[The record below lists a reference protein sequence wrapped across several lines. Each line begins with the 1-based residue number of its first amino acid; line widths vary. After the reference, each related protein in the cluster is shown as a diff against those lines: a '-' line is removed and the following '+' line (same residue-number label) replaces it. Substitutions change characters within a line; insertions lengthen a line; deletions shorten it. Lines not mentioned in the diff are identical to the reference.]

1 MKPLKMSKQ
10 RLEHGPLLSVNDWA
24 TIKNWLHFVKPGRY
38 VKIAFSVVY
47 HIRTIDQNSW
57 YWVNCT
63 RFAKD
68 FGWDGPDEV
77 HEYFKSLF
85 LKKRYTLPNG
95 TLCETIGSTTDL
107 TTVEFMDYVDQF
119 RVHAYHQCDFVW
131 EDPIRKRD

>member
-1 MKPLKMSKQ
+1 MKPLKLSRQKQ
-10 RLEHGPLLSVNDWA
+10 EHAPLFSINDWA
-24 TIKNWLHFVKPGRY
+24 NIKRWASFVKPGRW
-38 VKIAFSVVY
+38 VKVVFSITY
-47 HIRTIDQNSW
+47 QIRTPDQNSW

-63 RFAKD
+63 RFALD
-68 FGWDGPDEV
+68 FGWNSPDEV
-77 HEYFKSLF
+77 HEYFKGLF

-107 TTVEFMDYVDQF
+107 TTVEFMDYVDQC

>member
-10 RLEHGPLLSVNDWA
+10 RPEYGPLMSINDWA
-24 TIKNWLHFVKPGRY
+24 RIKNWLHFVKPGRY

-47 HIRTIDQNSW
+47 HIRTPDQNSW

-77 HEYFKSLF
+77 HEYFKGLF

-107 TTVEFMDYVDQF
+107 TTVKFTEYVEQC
-119 RVHAYHQCDFVW
+119 RVHAYHECDFVW
-131 EDPIRKRD
+131 EDPTPKKR